1 MLMSQHRR
9 LPSRRFLF
17 KIVLVTYSLPK
28 VPRCS
33 WARKQTQCKQLLLR
47 HQAVYH
53 LRGSRT
59 MDRSSSSERRSWTLT
74 SVEMTFL
81 THSSLL
87 PRWNLISPYSADL
100 VNRMLP
106 KRKLHQANSKRST
119 VIPSSW
125 ARQPL
130 QVHLIRP
137 TYLQARIT
145 RSQTNKPRNACVSLE
160 IEKLFRVPIS
170 KTMTLIT
177 QR

>member
-1 MLMSQHRR
+1 MLTSRHPR

-17 KIVLVTYSLPK
+17 KIVQVPHSLPK

-33 WARKQTQCKQLLLR
+33 WARKQTQCRQLPRR

-59 MDRSSSSERRSWTLT
+59 MDRSSSSGRRSSTLT
-74 SVEMTFL
+74 SVEMTFS

-100 VNRMLP
+100 ANKMLP

-130 QVHLIRP
+130 QVHLTRP
-137 TYLQARIT
+137 TYLQARRT
-145 RSQTNKPRNACVSLE
+145 RFQTNKPRSAYAS
-160 IEKLFRVPIS
+160 
-170 KTMTLIT
+170 
-177 QR
+177 